1 MGRLKMPY
9 SESTKDLI
17 DQLLK
22 DKKVSWRKQRE
33 IKHAM
38 SVGSELPSQRSPPP
52 KPEPKAPTTF
62 TMKTRS
68 VARKETQEEI
78 RARGGYDVD
87 QYRPKPIVNREENIE
102 KFQNKLT
109 YGVEDPVKIY
119 RQKKKE
125 AKPEKLLIDFWN
137 WKKKYPN
144 VNNFLNEMTSIGQ
157 GQKYNA

>member
-1 MGRLKMPY
+1 
-9 SESTKDLI
+9 
-17 DQLLK
+17 
-22 DKKVSWRKQRE
+22 
-33 IKHAM
+33 
-38 SVGSELPSQRSPPP
+38 
-52 KPEPKAPTTF
+52 
-62 TMKTRS
+62 MKTRS

-87 QYRPKPIVNREENIE
+87 QYRPKPIINREENIE

-125 AKPEKLLIDFWN
+125 VKPEKPVDRLEFRRDYLHSSNIFLDFWN

-144 VNNFLNEMTSIGQ
+144 ENNF
-157 GQKYNA
+157 